1 MQHPKLL
8 DIEYAAN
15 LRVHLGAKI
24 AAHFSKI
31 AFPHYTA
38 PATVPVCNGRPGSGV
53 GMFTLLIICLPLLLS
68 SLPALQAA
76 VARLI
81 QPLSVLN

>member
-31 AFPHYTA
+31 AFPVRPKFRNTLILLMLTDGQITLAHTTSRPTATPPAALPPVNRRTHYTF
-38 PATVPVCNGRPGSGV
+38 VCGN
-53 GMFTLLIICLPLLLS
+53 
-68 SLPALQAA
+68 
-76 VARLI
+76 
-81 QPLSVLN
+81 

>member
-31 AFPHYTA
+31 AFP
-38 PATVPVCNGRPGSGV
+38 
-53 GMFTLLIICLPLLLS
+53 
-68 SLPALQAA
+68 
-76 VARLI
+76 
-81 QPLSVLN
+81 VLGHHPFLVLEN

>member
-31 AFPHYTA
+31 AFPESH
-38 PATVPVCNGRPGSGV
+38 
-53 GMFTLLIICLPLLLS
+53 
-68 SLPALQAA
+68 A
-76 VARLI
+76 VFFHENCTWKENL
-81 QPLSVLN
+81 